1 MRILLVLIPAL
12 VTVMVSCGGRKK
24 DAAYYEQMVDS
35 IRKAEQV
42 KQMKQTAGL
51 HDDHAVSFFDTL
63 RLHSLPIRSIDNM
76 PEPVGLFTPVPSFL
90 NSQFGYPADARLRV
104 VALPRHPYA
113 EVFLMAEVTDSVS
126 PSLYLCT
133 MKRSHRLIDI
143 LCVYEQKRD
152 DRLDDEGY
160 VYTDYFVTSQ
170 YEITLMQYFKGHQSP
185 APKLYQSR
193 CYTINEEGRFE
204 EQIIEL

>member
-1 MRILLVLIPAL
+1 MRILLILIPA
-12 VTVMVSCGGRKK
+12 VVAAMMSCGGRKK

-42 KQMKQTAGL
+42 KQMKQAAGI

-63 RLHSLPIRSIDNM
+63 RLHSLPIRCVDNM
-76 PEPVGLFTPVPSFL
+76 PEPIGLFTPLPSYL
-90 NSQFGYPADARLRV
+90 NSSFGYGAAAQLRV
-104 VALPRHPYA
+104 VALPRSQHA
-113 EVFLMAEVTDSVS
+113 DVLLLAEVTDSLR

-133 MKRSHRLIDI
+133 MRRSHRLIDI
-143 LCVYEQKRD
+143 LCIYEQKRD

-160 VYTDYFVTSQ
+160 IYTDYFVTSQ
-170 YEITLMQYFKGHQSP
+170 YAITLMQYYKSHHSP
-185 APKLYQSR
+185 APKLFQSR
-193 CYTINEEGRFE
+193 RYTINEEGRFE